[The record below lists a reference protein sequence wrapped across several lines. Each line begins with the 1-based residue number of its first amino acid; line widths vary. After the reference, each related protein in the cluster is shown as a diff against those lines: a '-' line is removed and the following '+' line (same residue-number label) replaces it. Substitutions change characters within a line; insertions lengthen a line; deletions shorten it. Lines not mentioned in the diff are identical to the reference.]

1 MSLTLSDAFSSDRLS
16 AVTRTRKALAAF
28 WIFGGVMHFVIPRR
42 YEATVPPQTPMSAKQ
57 AVAIS
62 GVAEIGL
69 GLAVLE
75 ERTLPVARWGIL
87 ALLAAVYPANIFM
100 AVNPKAAGAAHI
112 PRWAL
117 WARLPFQFLFAWHA
131 WEGTKPAGGADPR

>member
-1 MSLTLSDAFSSDRLS
+1 VS
-16 AVTRTRKALAAF
+16 RTRKALAGF
-28 WIFGGVMHFVIPRR
+28 WIFGGIMHFVIPRS
-42 YEATVPPQTPMSAKQ
+42 YEKTVPPQVPMTPKQ

-87 ALLAAVYPANIFM
+87 ALLAAVYPANIYM
-100 AVNPKAAGAAHI
+100 ALKPEATGVKDV
-112 PRWAL
+112 PRQLL
-117 WARLPFQFLFAWHA
+117 WARLPLQFLFAWHA
-131 WEGTKPAGGADPR
+131 WKGTEPAGGADPR

>member
-1 MSLTLSDAFSSDRLS
+1 
-16 AVTRTRKALAAF
+16 VTRTRKALAAF
-28 WIFGGVMHFVIPRR
+28 WIFGGIMHFVIPRR
-42 YEATVPPQTPMSAKQ
+42 YAKTVPPQVPMSAEQ

-75 ERTLPVARWGIL
+75 ERTLPMARWGIL
-87 ALLAAVYPANIFM
+87 SLLAAVYPANIYM
-100 AVNPKAAGAAHI
+100 AIDPEATGAKDI

-117 WARLPFQFLFAWHA
+117 WARLPMQFLFAWHA
-131 WEGTKPAGGADPR
+131 WKGTEPAGGADPR